1 MDWQKL
7 WNDIT
12 TFFSNNWLNMIWFVL
27 ALVLGIILI
36 KIICGL
42 LSKGLAKKMD
52 RIVSNFIV
60 VIVKFCLCMVLVFVL
75 AGIMNINTTGLV
87 AVISAA
93 GLTLSLS
100 LQDSLSNVA
109 SGMLIVSQKPFKE
122 KDYVEIDGVGGQIT
136 RIGVFTT
143 ELVTFD
149 NRKITLPNRS
159 VTASP
164 IVNYDAMPTRR
175 VDIKFKAS
183 LSCEIDKRG
192 PENPKGQLHHCGGQ
206 SRRRRR
212 LCHQVLGRYG
222 GLLGQ
227 PFSQQRKNIQD
238 ASKAGRRAKRVGG
251 ASFGGQAFRKE
262 RRGQDG
268 VLNTNSQKNPELTMK
283 IRFKKNSMTWVHL
296 GVGIALLALI
306 VPLAIIYL
314 PSPQNYV
321 VCAFAFVAL
330 VAEEI
335 YRYVKTGIYKDVV
348 VTESYVEERG
358 LFKSRRIDFR
368 DVGTIGEI
376 SSVYT
381 NSSRAQYFV
390 TTDVYKKK
398 IESAAEL
405 DKTTSIVFD
414 ASAKSVRA
422 FEELIRCG
430 VKKEPELTD

>member
-7 WNDIT
+7 WNDIK

-183 LSCEIDKRG
+183 LSCEIDK
-192 PENPKGQLHHCGGQ
+192 
-206 SRRRRR
+206 
-212 LCHQVLGRYG
+212 
-222 GLLGQ
+222 
-227 PFSQQRKNIQD
+227 I
-238 ASKAGRRAKRVGG
+238 KAESEK
-251 ASFGGQAFRKE
+251 
-262 RRGQDG
+262 
-268 VLNTNSQKNPELTMK
+268 
-283 IRFKKNSMTWVHL
+283 
-296 GVGIALLALI
+296 
-306 VPLAIIYL
+306 IIYED
-314 PSPQNYV
+314 PRTQKGSFTIV
-321 VCAFAFVAL
+321 VDNLDGGVAFVIKYWVDTADYWDSLFLNNEKIFKMLQKLDVAL
-330 VAEEI
+330 NVSAVRLLEDRLSE
-335 YRYVKTGIYKDVV
+335 KKDGDN
-348 VTESYVEERG
+348 T
-358 LFKSRRIDFR
+358 
-368 DVGTIGEI
+368 
-376 SSVYT
+376 
-381 NSSRAQYFV
+381 
-390 TTDVYKKK
+390 
-398 IESAAEL
+398 
-405 DKTTSIVFD
+405 
-414 ASAKSVRA
+414 A
-422 FEELIRCG
+422 F
-430 VKKEPELTD
+430 

>member
-175 VDIKFKAS
+175 VDIKFKVS
-183 LSCEIDKRG
+183 LSCEIDK
-192 PENPKGQLHHCGGQ
+192 
-206 SRRRRR
+206 
-212 LCHQVLGRYG
+212 
-222 GLLGQ
+222 
-227 PFSQQRKNIQD
+227 I
-238 ASKAGRRAKRVGG
+238 KAESEK
-251 ASFGGQAFRKE
+251 
-262 RRGQDG
+262 
-268 VLNTNSQKNPELTMK
+268 
-283 IRFKKNSMTWVHL
+283 
-296 GVGIALLALI
+296 
-306 VPLAIIYL
+306 IIYED
-314 PSPQNYV
+314 PRTQKGSFTIV
-321 VCAFAFVAL
+321 VDNLDGGVAFVIKYWVDTADYWDSLFLNNEKIFKMLQKLDVAL
-330 VAEEI
+330 NVSAVRLLEDRLSE
-335 YRYVKTGIYKDVV
+335 KK
-348 VTESYVEERG
+348 
-358 LFKSRRIDFR
+358 
-368 DVGTIGEI
+368 GE
-376 SSVYT
+376 
-381 NSSRAQYFV
+381 
-390 TTDVYKKK
+390 
-398 IESAAEL
+398 
-405 DKTTSIVFD
+405 DKT
-414 ASAKSVRA
+414 A
-422 FEELIRCG
+422 F
-430 VKKEPELTD
+430 

>member
-7 WNDIT
+7 WNDIK

-109 SGMLIVSQKPFKE
+109 SGMLIVSQRPFKE

-183 LSCEIDKRG
+183 LSCEIDK
-192 PENPKGQLHHCGGQ
+192 
-206 SRRRRR
+206 
-212 LCHQVLGRYG
+212 
-222 GLLGQ
+222 
-227 PFSQQRKNIQD
+227 I
-238 ASKAGRRAKRVGG
+238 KAESEK
-251 ASFGGQAFRKE
+251 
-262 RRGQDG
+262 
-268 VLNTNSQKNPELTMK
+268 
-283 IRFKKNSMTWVHL
+283 
-296 GVGIALLALI
+296 
-306 VPLAIIYL
+306 IIYED
-314 PSPQNYV
+314 PRTQKGSFTIV
-321 VCAFAFVAL
+321 VDNLDGGVAFVIKYWVDTADYWDSLFLNNEKIFKMLQKLDVAL
-330 VAEEI
+330 NVSAVRLLEDRLSE
-335 YRYVKTGIYKDVV
+335 KK
-348 VTESYVEERG
+348 
-358 LFKSRRIDFR
+358 
-368 DVGTIGEI
+368 GE
-376 SSVYT
+376 
-381 NSSRAQYFV
+381 
-390 TTDVYKKK
+390 
-398 IESAAEL
+398 
-405 DKTTSIVFD
+405 DKT
-414 ASAKSVRA
+414 A
-422 FEELIRCG
+422 F
-430 VKKEPELTD
+430 

>member
-7 WNDIT
+7 WNDIK

-183 LSCEIDKRG
+183 LSCEIDK
-192 PENPKGQLHHCGGQ
+192 
-206 SRRRRR
+206 
-212 LCHQVLGRYG
+212 
-222 GLLGQ
+222 
-227 PFSQQRKNIQD
+227 I
-238 ASKAGRRAKRVGG
+238 KAESEK
-251 ASFGGQAFRKE
+251 
-262 RRGQDG
+262 
-268 VLNTNSQKNPELTMK
+268 
-283 IRFKKNSMTWVHL
+283 
-296 GVGIALLALI
+296 
-306 VPLAIIYL
+306 IIYED
-314 PSPQNYV
+314 PRTQKGSFTIV
-321 VCAFAFVAL
+321 VDNLDGGVAFVIKYWVDTANYWDSLFLNNEKIFKMLQKLDVAL
-330 VAEEI
+330 NVSAVRLLEDRLSE
-335 YRYVKTGIYKDVV
+335 KKDGDN
-348 VTESYVEERG
+348 T
-358 LFKSRRIDFR
+358 
-368 DVGTIGEI
+368 
-376 SSVYT
+376 
-381 NSSRAQYFV
+381 
-390 TTDVYKKK
+390 
-398 IESAAEL
+398 
-405 DKTTSIVFD
+405 
-414 ASAKSVRA
+414 A
-422 FEELIRCG
+422 F
-430 VKKEPELTD
+430 

>member
-7 WNDIT
+7 WNDIK

-42 LSKGLAKKMD
+42 LSKGLARKMD

-183 LSCEIDKRG
+183 LSCEIDK
-192 PENPKGQLHHCGGQ
+192 
-206 SRRRRR
+206 
-212 LCHQVLGRYG
+212 
-222 GLLGQ
+222 
-227 PFSQQRKNIQD
+227 I
-238 ASKAGRRAKRVGG
+238 KAESEK
-251 ASFGGQAFRKE
+251 
-262 RRGQDG
+262 
-268 VLNTNSQKNPELTMK
+268 
-283 IRFKKNSMTWVHL
+283 
-296 GVGIALLALI
+296 
-306 VPLAIIYL
+306 IIYEDPRTQKGSFTIL
-314 PSPQNYV
+314 VDNLDGGV
-321 VCAFAFVAL
+321 AFVIKYWVDTADYWDSLYLNNEKIFKMLQKLDVAL
-330 VAEEI
+330 NVSAVRLLEDRLSE
-335 YRYVKTGIYKDVV
+335 KK
-348 VTESYVEERG
+348 
-358 LFKSRRIDFR
+358 
-368 DVGTIGEI
+368 GE
-376 SSVYT
+376 
-381 NSSRAQYFV
+381 
-390 TTDVYKKK
+390 
-398 IESAAEL
+398 
-405 DKTTSIVFD
+405 DKT
-414 ASAKSVRA
+414 A
-422 FEELIRCG
+422 F
-430 VKKEPELTD
+430 

>member
-27 ALVLGIILI
+27 ALVLCIILI
-36 KIICGL
+36 KIICSL

-159 VTASP
+159 VTSSP

-183 LSCEIDKRG
+183 LSCEIDK
-192 PENPKGQLHHCGGQ
+192 
-206 SRRRRR
+206 
-212 LCHQVLGRYG
+212 
-222 GLLGQ
+222 
-227 PFSQQRKNIQD
+227 I
-238 ASKAGRRAKRVGG
+238 KAESEK
-251 ASFGGQAFRKE
+251 
-262 RRGQDG
+262 
-268 VLNTNSQKNPELTMK
+268 
-283 IRFKKNSMTWVHL
+283 
-296 GVGIALLALI
+296 
-306 VPLAIIYL
+306 IIYED
-314 PSPQNYV
+314 PRTQKGSFTIV
-321 VCAFAFVAL
+321 VDNLDGGVAFVIKYWVDTADYWDSLFLNNEKIFKMLQKLDVAL
-330 VAEEI
+330 NVSAVRLLEDRLSE
-335 YRYVKTGIYKDVV
+335 KKD
-348 VTESYVEERG
+348 G
-358 LFKSRRIDFR
+358 
-368 DVGTIGEI
+368 
-376 SSVYT
+376 
-381 NSSRAQYFV
+381 
-390 TTDVYKKK
+390 
-398 IESAAEL
+398 
-405 DKTTSIVFD
+405 DKT
-414 ASAKSVRA
+414 A
-422 FEELIRCG
+422 F
-430 VKKEPELTD
+430 

>member
-7 WNDIT
+7 WNDIK

-149 NRKITLPNRS
+149 NPKITLPNRS

-183 LSCEIDKRG
+183 LSCEIDK
-192 PENPKGQLHHCGGQ
+192 
-206 SRRRRR
+206 
-212 LCHQVLGRYG
+212 
-222 GLLGQ
+222 
-227 PFSQQRKNIQD
+227 I
-238 ASKAGRRAKRVGG
+238 KAESEK
-251 ASFGGQAFRKE
+251 
-262 RRGQDG
+262 
-268 VLNTNSQKNPELTMK
+268 
-283 IRFKKNSMTWVHL
+283 
-296 GVGIALLALI
+296 
-306 VPLAIIYL
+306 IIYED
-314 PSPQNYV
+314 PRTQKGSFTIV
-321 VCAFAFVAL
+321 VDNLDGGVAFVIKYWVDTADYWDSLFLNNEKIFKMLQKLDVAL
-330 VAEEI
+330 NVSAVRLLEDRLSE
-335 YRYVKTGIYKDVV
+335 KKDGDN
-348 VTESYVEERG
+348 T
-358 LFKSRRIDFR
+358 
-368 DVGTIGEI
+368 
-376 SSVYT
+376 
-381 NSSRAQYFV
+381 
-390 TTDVYKKK
+390 
-398 IESAAEL
+398 
-405 DKTTSIVFD
+405 
-414 ASAKSVRA
+414 A
-422 FEELIRCG
+422 F
-430 VKKEPELTD
+430 

>member
-7 WNDIT
+7 WNDIK
-12 TFFSNNWLNMIWFVL
+12 TFFSNNLLNMIWFVL

-36 KIICGL
+36 KIICSL

-159 VTASP
+159 VTSSP

-183 LSCEIDKRG
+183 LSCEIDK
-192 PENPKGQLHHCGGQ
+192 
-206 SRRRRR
+206 
-212 LCHQVLGRYG
+212 
-222 GLLGQ
+222 
-227 PFSQQRKNIQD
+227 I
-238 ASKAGRRAKRVGG
+238 KAESEK
-251 ASFGGQAFRKE
+251 
-262 RRGQDG
+262 
-268 VLNTNSQKNPELTMK
+268 
-283 IRFKKNSMTWVHL
+283 
-296 GVGIALLALI
+296 
-306 VPLAIIYL
+306 IIYED
-314 PSPQNYV
+314 PRTQKGSFTIV
-321 VCAFAFVAL
+321 VDNLDGGVAFVIKYWVDTADYWDSLFLNNEKIFKMLQKLDVAL
-330 VAEEI
+330 NVSAVRLLEDRLSE
-335 YRYVKTGIYKDVV
+335 KKDGDN
-348 VTESYVEERG
+348 T
-358 LFKSRRIDFR
+358 
-368 DVGTIGEI
+368 
-376 SSVYT
+376 
-381 NSSRAQYFV
+381 
-390 TTDVYKKK
+390 
-398 IESAAEL
+398 
-405 DKTTSIVFD
+405 
-414 ASAKSVRA
+414 A
-422 FEELIRCG
+422 F
-430 VKKEPELTD
+430 

>member
-7 WNDIT
+7 WNDIK

-42 LSKGLAKKMD
+42 LSKGLARKMD

-159 VTASP
+159 VTSSP

-183 LSCEIDKRG
+183 LSCEIDK
-192 PENPKGQLHHCGGQ
+192 
-206 SRRRRR
+206 
-212 LCHQVLGRYG
+212 
-222 GLLGQ
+222 
-227 PFSQQRKNIQD
+227 I
-238 ASKAGRRAKRVGG
+238 KAESEK
-251 ASFGGQAFRKE
+251 
-262 RRGQDG
+262 
-268 VLNTNSQKNPELTMK
+268 
-283 IRFKKNSMTWVHL
+283 
-296 GVGIALLALI
+296 
-306 VPLAIIYL
+306 IIYED
-314 PSPQNYV
+314 PRTQKGSFTIV
-321 VCAFAFVAL
+321 VDNLDGGVAFVIKYWVDTADYWDSLYLNNEKIFKMLQKLDVAL
-330 VAEEI
+330 NVSAVRLLEDRLSE
-335 YRYVKTGIYKDVV
+335 KK
-348 VTESYVEERG
+348 
-358 LFKSRRIDFR
+358 
-368 DVGTIGEI
+368 GE
-376 SSVYT
+376 
-381 NSSRAQYFV
+381 
-390 TTDVYKKK
+390 
-398 IESAAEL
+398 
-405 DKTTSIVFD
+405 DKT
-414 ASAKSVRA
+414 A
-422 FEELIRCG
+422 F
-430 VKKEPELTD
+430 

>member
-7 WNDIT
+7 WNDIK

-42 LSKGLAKKMD
+42 LSKGLARKMD

-183 LSCEIDKRG
+183 LSCEIDK
-192 PENPKGQLHHCGGQ
+192 
-206 SRRRRR
+206 
-212 LCHQVLGRYG
+212 
-222 GLLGQ
+222 
-227 PFSQQRKNIQD
+227 I
-238 ASKAGRRAKRVGG
+238 KAESEK
-251 ASFGGQAFRKE
+251 
-262 RRGQDG
+262 
-268 VLNTNSQKNPELTMK
+268 
-283 IRFKKNSMTWVHL
+283 
-296 GVGIALLALI
+296 
-306 VPLAIIYL
+306 IIYED
-314 PSPQNYV
+314 PRTQKGSFTIV
-321 VCAFAFVAL
+321 VDNLDGGVAFVIKYWVDTADYWDSLYLNNEKIFKMLQKLDVAL
-330 VAEEI
+330 NVSAVRLLEDRLSE
-335 YRYVKTGIYKDVV
+335 KK
-348 VTESYVEERG
+348 
-358 LFKSRRIDFR
+358 
-368 DVGTIGEI
+368 GE
-376 SSVYT
+376 
-381 NSSRAQYFV
+381 
-390 TTDVYKKK
+390 
-398 IESAAEL
+398 
-405 DKTTSIVFD
+405 DKT
-414 ASAKSVRA
+414 A
-422 FEELIRCG
+422 F
-430 VKKEPELTD
+430 

>member
-7 WNDIT
+7 WNDIK

-183 LSCEIDKRG
+183 LSCEIDK
-192 PENPKGQLHHCGGQ
+192 
-206 SRRRRR
+206 
-212 LCHQVLGRYG
+212 
-222 GLLGQ
+222 
-227 PFSQQRKNIQD
+227 I
-238 ASKAGRRAKRVGG
+238 KAESEK
-251 ASFGGQAFRKE
+251 
-262 RRGQDG
+262 
-268 VLNTNSQKNPELTMK
+268 
-283 IRFKKNSMTWVHL
+283 
-296 GVGIALLALI
+296 
-306 VPLAIIYL
+306 IIYED
-314 PSPQNYV
+314 PRTQKGSFTIV
-321 VCAFAFVAL
+321 VDNFDGGVAFVIKYWVDTADYWDSLYLNNEKIFKMLQKLDVAL
-330 VAEEI
+330 NVSAVRLLEDRLSE
-335 YRYVKTGIYKDVV
+335 KK
-348 VTESYVEERG
+348 
-358 LFKSRRIDFR
+358 
-368 DVGTIGEI
+368 GEDN
-376 SSVYT
+376 T
-381 NSSRAQYFV
+381 
-390 TTDVYKKK
+390 
-398 IESAAEL
+398 
-405 DKTTSIVFD
+405 
-414 ASAKSVRA
+414 A
-422 FEELIRCG
+422 F
-430 VKKEPELTD
+430 

>member
-100 LQDSLSNVA
+100 LQDNLSNVA

-183 LSCEIDKRG
+183 LSCEIDK
-192 PENPKGQLHHCGGQ
+192 
-206 SRRRRR
+206 
-212 LCHQVLGRYG
+212 
-222 GLLGQ
+222 
-227 PFSQQRKNIQD
+227 I
-238 ASKAGRRAKRVGG
+238 KAESEK
-251 ASFGGQAFRKE
+251 
-262 RRGQDG
+262 
-268 VLNTNSQKNPELTMK
+268 
-283 IRFKKNSMTWVHL
+283 
-296 GVGIALLALI
+296 
-306 VPLAIIYL
+306 IIYED
-314 PSPQNYV
+314 PRTQKGSFTIV
-321 VCAFAFVAL
+321 VDNLDGGVAFVIKYWVDTADYWDSLFLNNEKIFKMLQKLDVAL
-330 VAEEI
+330 NVSAVRLLEDRLSE
-335 YRYVKTGIYKDVV
+335 KK
-348 VTESYVEERG
+348 
-358 LFKSRRIDFR
+358 
-368 DVGTIGEI
+368 GE
-376 SSVYT
+376 
-381 NSSRAQYFV
+381 
-390 TTDVYKKK
+390 
-398 IESAAEL
+398 
-405 DKTTSIVFD
+405 DKT
-414 ASAKSVRA
+414 A
-422 FEELIRCG
+422 F
-430 VKKEPELTD
+430 

>member
-42 LSKGLAKKMD
+42 LSKGLARKMD

-159 VTASP
+159 VTSSP
-164 IVNYDAMPTRR
+164 IVTYDAMPTRR

-183 LSCEIDKRG
+183 LSCEIDK
-192 PENPKGQLHHCGGQ
+192 
-206 SRRRRR
+206 
-212 LCHQVLGRYG
+212 
-222 GLLGQ
+222 
-227 PFSQQRKNIQD
+227 I
-238 ASKAGRRAKRVGG
+238 KAESEK
-251 ASFGGQAFRKE
+251 
-262 RRGQDG
+262 
-268 VLNTNSQKNPELTMK
+268 
-283 IRFKKNSMTWVHL
+283 
-296 GVGIALLALI
+296 
-306 VPLAIIYL
+306 IIYED
-314 PSPQNYV
+314 PRTQKGSFTIV
-321 VCAFAFVAL
+321 VDNLDGGVAFVIKYWVDTADYWDSLYLNNEKIFKMLQKLDVAL
-330 VAEEI
+330 NVSAVRLLEDRLSE
-335 YRYVKTGIYKDVV
+335 KK
-348 VTESYVEERG
+348 
-358 LFKSRRIDFR
+358 
-368 DVGTIGEI
+368 GEDN
-376 SSVYT
+376 T
-381 NSSRAQYFV
+381 
-390 TTDVYKKK
+390 
-398 IESAAEL
+398 
-405 DKTTSIVFD
+405 
-414 ASAKSVRA
+414 A
-422 FEELIRCG
+422 F
-430 VKKEPELTD
+430 

>member
-159 VTASP
+159 VTSSP

-183 LSCEIDKRG
+183 LSCEIDK
-192 PENPKGQLHHCGGQ
+192 
-206 SRRRRR
+206 
-212 LCHQVLGRYG
+212 
-222 GLLGQ
+222 
-227 PFSQQRKNIQD
+227 I
-238 ASKAGRRAKRVGG
+238 KAESEK
-251 ASFGGQAFRKE
+251 
-262 RRGQDG
+262 
-268 VLNTNSQKNPELTMK
+268 
-283 IRFKKNSMTWVHL
+283 
-296 GVGIALLALI
+296 
-306 VPLAIIYL
+306 IIYED
-314 PSPQNYV
+314 PRTQKGSFTIV
-321 VCAFAFVAL
+321 VDNLDGGVAFVIKYWVDTADYWDSLFLNNEKIFKMLQKLDVAL
-330 VAEEI
+330 NVSAVRLLEDRLSE
-335 YRYVKTGIYKDVV
+335 KKD
-348 VTESYVEERG
+348 G
-358 LFKSRRIDFR
+358 
-368 DVGTIGEI
+368 
-376 SSVYT
+376 
-381 NSSRAQYFV
+381 
-390 TTDVYKKK
+390 
-398 IESAAEL
+398 
-405 DKTTSIVFD
+405 DKT
-414 ASAKSVRA
+414 A
-422 FEELIRCG
+422 F
-430 VKKEPELTD
+430 

>member
-7 WNDIT
+7 WNDIK

-75 AGIMNINTTGLV
+75 AGIMNINKTGLV

-183 LSCEIDKRG
+183 LSCEIDK
-192 PENPKGQLHHCGGQ
+192 
-206 SRRRRR
+206 
-212 LCHQVLGRYG
+212 
-222 GLLGQ
+222 
-227 PFSQQRKNIQD
+227 I
-238 ASKAGRRAKRVGG
+238 KAESEK
-251 ASFGGQAFRKE
+251 
-262 RRGQDG
+262 
-268 VLNTNSQKNPELTMK
+268 
-283 IRFKKNSMTWVHL
+283 
-296 GVGIALLALI
+296 
-306 VPLAIIYL
+306 IIYED
-314 PSPQNYV
+314 PRTQKGSFTIV
-321 VCAFAFVAL
+321 VDNLDGGVAFVIKYWVDTADYWDSLFLNNEKIFKMLQKLDVAL
-330 VAEEI
+330 NVSAVRLLEDRLSE
-335 YRYVKTGIYKDVV
+335 KKDGDN
-348 VTESYVEERG
+348 T
-358 LFKSRRIDFR
+358 
-368 DVGTIGEI
+368 
-376 SSVYT
+376 
-381 NSSRAQYFV
+381 
-390 TTDVYKKK
+390 
-398 IESAAEL
+398 
-405 DKTTSIVFD
+405 
-414 ASAKSVRA
+414 A
-422 FEELIRCG
+422 F
-430 VKKEPELTD
+430 

>member
-7 WNDIT
+7 WNDIK

-159 VTASP
+159 VTSSP

-183 LSCEIDKRG
+183 LSCEIDK
-192 PENPKGQLHHCGGQ
+192 
-206 SRRRRR
+206 
-212 LCHQVLGRYG
+212 
-222 GLLGQ
+222 
-227 PFSQQRKNIQD
+227 I
-238 ASKAGRRAKRVGG
+238 KAESEK
-251 ASFGGQAFRKE
+251 
-262 RRGQDG
+262 
-268 VLNTNSQKNPELTMK
+268 
-283 IRFKKNSMTWVHL
+283 
-296 GVGIALLALI
+296 
-306 VPLAIIYL
+306 IIYED
-314 PSPQNYV
+314 PRTQKGSFTIV
-321 VCAFAFVAL
+321 VDNLDGGVAFVIKYWVDTADYWDSLFLNNEKIFKMLQKLDVAL
-330 VAEEI
+330 NVSAVRLLEDRLSE
-335 YRYVKTGIYKDVV
+335 KK
-348 VTESYVEERG
+348 
-358 LFKSRRIDFR
+358 
-368 DVGTIGEI
+368 GEDN
-376 SSVYT
+376 T
-381 NSSRAQYFV
+381 
-390 TTDVYKKK
+390 
-398 IESAAEL
+398 
-405 DKTTSIVFD
+405 
-414 ASAKSVRA
+414 A
-422 FEELIRCG
+422 F
-430 VKKEPELTD
+430 

>member
-36 KIICGL
+36 KIICSL

-159 VTASP
+159 VTSSP

-183 LSCEIDKRG
+183 LSCEIDK
-192 PENPKGQLHHCGGQ
+192 
-206 SRRRRR
+206 
-212 LCHQVLGRYG
+212 
-222 GLLGQ
+222 
-227 PFSQQRKNIQD
+227 I
-238 ASKAGRRAKRVGG
+238 KAESEK
-251 ASFGGQAFRKE
+251 
-262 RRGQDG
+262 
-268 VLNTNSQKNPELTMK
+268 
-283 IRFKKNSMTWVHL
+283 
-296 GVGIALLALI
+296 
-306 VPLAIIYL
+306 IIYED
-314 PSPQNYV
+314 PRTQKGSFTIV
-321 VCAFAFVAL
+321 VDNLDGGVAFVIKYWVDTADYWDSLFLNNEKIFKMLQKLDVAL
-330 VAEEI
+330 NVSAVRLLEDRLSE
-335 YRYVKTGIYKDVV
+335 KK
-348 VTESYVEERG
+348 
-358 LFKSRRIDFR
+358 
-368 DVGTIGEI
+368 GE
-376 SSVYT
+376 
-381 NSSRAQYFV
+381 
-390 TTDVYKKK
+390 
-398 IESAAEL
+398 
-405 DKTTSIVFD
+405 DKT
-414 ASAKSVRA
+414 A
-422 FEELIRCG
+422 F
-430 VKKEPELTD
+430 

>member
-1 MDWQKL
+1 MVWQKL
-7 WNDIT
+7 WNDIK

-183 LSCEIDKRG
+183 LSCEIDK
-192 PENPKGQLHHCGGQ
+192 
-206 SRRRRR
+206 
-212 LCHQVLGRYG
+212 
-222 GLLGQ
+222 
-227 PFSQQRKNIQD
+227 I
-238 ASKAGRRAKRVGG
+238 KAESEK
-251 ASFGGQAFRKE
+251 
-262 RRGQDG
+262 
-268 VLNTNSQKNPELTMK
+268 
-283 IRFKKNSMTWVHL
+283 
-296 GVGIALLALI
+296 
-306 VPLAIIYL
+306 IIYED
-314 PSPQNYV
+314 PRTQKGSFTIV
-321 VCAFAFVAL
+321 VDNLDGGVAFVIKYWVDTADYWDSLFLNNEKIFKMLQKLDVAL
-330 VAEEI
+330 NVSAVRLLEDRLSE
-335 YRYVKTGIYKDVV
+335 KKDGDN
-348 VTESYVEERG
+348 T
-358 LFKSRRIDFR
+358 
-368 DVGTIGEI
+368 
-376 SSVYT
+376 
-381 NSSRAQYFV
+381 
-390 TTDVYKKK
+390 
-398 IESAAEL
+398 
-405 DKTTSIVFD
+405 
-414 ASAKSVRA
+414 A
-422 FEELIRCG
+422 F
-430 VKKEPELTD
+430 

>member
-7 WNDIT
+7 WNDIK

-100 LQDSLSNVA
+100 LQDSLCNVA

-183 LSCEIDKRG
+183 LSCEIDK
-192 PENPKGQLHHCGGQ
+192 
-206 SRRRRR
+206 
-212 LCHQVLGRYG
+212 
-222 GLLGQ
+222 
-227 PFSQQRKNIQD
+227 I
-238 ASKAGRRAKRVGG
+238 KAESEK
-251 ASFGGQAFRKE
+251 
-262 RRGQDG
+262 
-268 VLNTNSQKNPELTMK
+268 
-283 IRFKKNSMTWVHL
+283 
-296 GVGIALLALI
+296 
-306 VPLAIIYL
+306 IIYED
-314 PSPQNYV
+314 PRTQKGSFTIV
-321 VCAFAFVAL
+321 VDNLDGGVAFVIKYWVDTADYWDSLFLNNEKIFKMLQKLDVAL
-330 VAEEI
+330 NVSAVRLLEDRLSE
-335 YRYVKTGIYKDVV
+335 KKDGDN
-348 VTESYVEERG
+348 T
-358 LFKSRRIDFR
+358 
-368 DVGTIGEI
+368 
-376 SSVYT
+376 
-381 NSSRAQYFV
+381 
-390 TTDVYKKK
+390 
-398 IESAAEL
+398 
-405 DKTTSIVFD
+405 
-414 ASAKSVRA
+414 A
-422 FEELIRCG
+422 F
-430 VKKEPELTD
+430 

>member
-36 KIICGL
+36 KIICSL

-159 VTASP
+159 VTSSP

-183 LSCEIDKRG
+183 LSCEIDK
-192 PENPKGQLHHCGGQ
+192 
-206 SRRRRR
+206 
-212 LCHQVLGRYG
+212 
-222 GLLGQ
+222 
-227 PFSQQRKNIQD
+227 I
-238 ASKAGRRAKRVGG
+238 KAESEK
-251 ASFGGQAFRKE
+251 
-262 RRGQDG
+262 
-268 VLNTNSQKNPELTMK
+268 
-283 IRFKKNSMTWVHL
+283 
-296 GVGIALLALI
+296 
-306 VPLAIIYL
+306 IIYED
-314 PSPQNYV
+314 PRTQKGSFTIV
-321 VCAFAFVAL
+321 VDNLDGGVAFVIKYWVDTADYWDSLFLNNEKIFKMLQKLDVAL
-330 VAEEI
+330 NVSAVRLLED
-335 YRYVKTGIYKDVV
+335 R
-348 VTESYVEERG
+348 
-358 LFKSRRIDFR
+358 L
-368 DVGTIGEI
+368 
-376 SSVYT
+376 SV
-381 NSSRAQYFV
+381 
-390 TTDVYKKK
+390 
-398 IESAAEL
+398 
-405 DKTTSIVFD
+405 
-414 ASAKSVRA
+414 
-422 FEELIRCG
+422 
-430 VKKEPELTD
+430 

>member
-136 RIGVFTT
+136 RRGVFTT

-183 LSCEIDKRG
+183 LSCEIDK
-192 PENPKGQLHHCGGQ
+192 
-206 SRRRRR
+206 
-212 LCHQVLGRYG
+212 
-222 GLLGQ
+222 
-227 PFSQQRKNIQD
+227 I
-238 ASKAGRRAKRVGG
+238 KAESEK
-251 ASFGGQAFRKE
+251 
-262 RRGQDG
+262 
-268 VLNTNSQKNPELTMK
+268 
-283 IRFKKNSMTWVHL
+283 
-296 GVGIALLALI
+296 
-306 VPLAIIYL
+306 IIYED
-314 PSPQNYV
+314 PRTQKGSFTIV
-321 VCAFAFVAL
+321 VDNLDGGVAFVIKYWVDTADYWDSLYLNNEKIFKMLQKLDVAL
-330 VAEEI
+330 NVSAVRLLEDRLSE
-335 YRYVKTGIYKDVV
+335 KK
-348 VTESYVEERG
+348 
-358 LFKSRRIDFR
+358 
-368 DVGTIGEI
+368 GE
-376 SSVYT
+376 
-381 NSSRAQYFV
+381 
-390 TTDVYKKK
+390 
-398 IESAAEL
+398 
-405 DKTTSIVFD
+405 DKT
-414 ASAKSVRA
+414 A
-422 FEELIRCG
+422 F
-430 VKKEPELTD
+430 

>member
-12 TFFSNNWLNMIWFVL
+12 TFFSNNWLNMICFVL

-42 LSKGLAKKMD
+42 LSKGLARKMD

-159 VTASP
+159 VTSSP

-183 LSCEIDKRG
+183 LSCEIDK
-192 PENPKGQLHHCGGQ
+192 
-206 SRRRRR
+206 
-212 LCHQVLGRYG
+212 
-222 GLLGQ
+222 
-227 PFSQQRKNIQD
+227 I
-238 ASKAGRRAKRVGG
+238 KAESEK
-251 ASFGGQAFRKE
+251 
-262 RRGQDG
+262 
-268 VLNTNSQKNPELTMK
+268 
-283 IRFKKNSMTWVHL
+283 
-296 GVGIALLALI
+296 
-306 VPLAIIYL
+306 IIYED
-314 PSPQNYV
+314 PRTQKGSFTIV
-321 VCAFAFVAL
+321 VDNLDGGVAFVIKYWVDTADYWDSLYLNNEKIFKMLQKLDVAL
-330 VAEEI
+330 NVSAVRLLEDRLSE
-335 YRYVKTGIYKDVV
+335 KK
-348 VTESYVEERG
+348 
-358 LFKSRRIDFR
+358 
-368 DVGTIGEI
+368 GEDN
-376 SSVYT
+376 T
-381 NSSRAQYFV
+381 
-390 TTDVYKKK
+390 
-398 IESAAEL
+398 
-405 DKTTSIVFD
+405 
-414 ASAKSVRA
+414 A
-422 FEELIRCG
+422 F
-430 VKKEPELTD
+430 

>member
-7 WNDIT
+7 WNDIK

-183 LSCEIDKRG
+183 LSCEIDK
-192 PENPKGQLHHCGGQ
+192 
-206 SRRRRR
+206 
-212 LCHQVLGRYG
+212 
-222 GLLGQ
+222 
-227 PFSQQRKNIQD
+227 I
-238 ASKAGRRAKRVGG
+238 KAESEK
-251 ASFGGQAFRKE
+251 
-262 RRGQDG
+262 
-268 VLNTNSQKNPELTMK
+268 
-283 IRFKKNSMTWVHL
+283 
-296 GVGIALLALI
+296 
-306 VPLAIIYL
+306 IIYED
-314 PSPQNYV
+314 PRTQKGSFTIV
-321 VCAFAFVAL
+321 VDNLDGGVAFVIKYGVDTADYWDSLFLNNEKIFKMLQKLDVAL
-330 VAEEI
+330 NVSAVRLLEDRLSE
-335 YRYVKTGIYKDVV
+335 KKDGDN
-348 VTESYVEERG
+348 T
-358 LFKSRRIDFR
+358 
-368 DVGTIGEI
+368 
-376 SSVYT
+376 
-381 NSSRAQYFV
+381 
-390 TTDVYKKK
+390 
-398 IESAAEL
+398 
-405 DKTTSIVFD
+405 
-414 ASAKSVRA
+414 A
-422 FEELIRCG
+422 F
-430 VKKEPELTD
+430 

>member
-7 WNDIT
+7 WNDIK

-164 IVNYDAMPTRR
+164 IVNYYAMPTRR

-183 LSCEIDKRG
+183 LSCEIDK
-192 PENPKGQLHHCGGQ
+192 
-206 SRRRRR
+206 
-212 LCHQVLGRYG
+212 
-222 GLLGQ
+222 
-227 PFSQQRKNIQD
+227 I
-238 ASKAGRRAKRVGG
+238 KAESEK
-251 ASFGGQAFRKE
+251 
-262 RRGQDG
+262 
-268 VLNTNSQKNPELTMK
+268 
-283 IRFKKNSMTWVHL
+283 
-296 GVGIALLALI
+296 
-306 VPLAIIYL
+306 IIYED
-314 PSPQNYV
+314 PRTQKGSFTIV
-321 VCAFAFVAL
+321 VDNLDGGVAFVIKYWVDTADYWDSLFLNNEKIFKMLQKLDVAL
-330 VAEEI
+330 NVSAVRLLEDRLSE
-335 YRYVKTGIYKDVV
+335 KKDGDN
-348 VTESYVEERG
+348 T
-358 LFKSRRIDFR
+358 
-368 DVGTIGEI
+368 
-376 SSVYT
+376 
-381 NSSRAQYFV
+381 
-390 TTDVYKKK
+390 
-398 IESAAEL
+398 
-405 DKTTSIVFD
+405 
-414 ASAKSVRA
+414 A
-422 FEELIRCG
+422 F
-430 VKKEPELTD
+430 

>member
-7 WNDIT
+7 WNDIK

-183 LSCEIDKRG
+183 LSCEIDK
-192 PENPKGQLHHCGGQ
+192 
-206 SRRRRR
+206 
-212 LCHQVLGRYG
+212 
-222 GLLGQ
+222 
-227 PFSQQRKNIQD
+227 I
-238 ASKAGRRAKRVGG
+238 KAESEK
-251 ASFGGQAFRKE
+251 
-262 RRGQDG
+262 
-268 VLNTNSQKNPELTMK
+268 
-283 IRFKKNSMTWVHL
+283 
-296 GVGIALLALI
+296 
-306 VPLAIIYL
+306 IIYED
-314 PSPQNYV
+314 PRTQKGSFTIV
-321 VCAFAFVAL
+321 VDNLDGGVAFVIKYWVDTADYWDSLYLNNEKIFKMLQKLDVAL
-330 VAEEI
+330 NVSAVRLLEDRLSE
-335 YRYVKTGIYKDVV
+335 KK
-348 VTESYVEERG
+348 
-358 LFKSRRIDFR
+358 
-368 DVGTIGEI
+368 GE
-376 SSVYT
+376 
-381 NSSRAQYFV
+381 
-390 TTDVYKKK
+390 
-398 IESAAEL
+398 
-405 DKTTSIVFD
+405 DKT
-414 ASAKSVRA
+414 A
-422 FEELIRCG
+422 F
-430 VKKEPELTD
+430 

>member
-7 WNDIT
+7 WNDIK

-100 LQDSLSNVA
+100 LRDSLSNVA

-183 LSCEIDKRG
+183 LSCEIDK
-192 PENPKGQLHHCGGQ
+192 
-206 SRRRRR
+206 
-212 LCHQVLGRYG
+212 
-222 GLLGQ
+222 
-227 PFSQQRKNIQD
+227 I
-238 ASKAGRRAKRVGG
+238 KAESEK
-251 ASFGGQAFRKE
+251 
-262 RRGQDG
+262 
-268 VLNTNSQKNPELTMK
+268 
-283 IRFKKNSMTWVHL
+283 
-296 GVGIALLALI
+296 
-306 VPLAIIYL
+306 IIYED
-314 PSPQNYV
+314 PRTQKGSFTIV
-321 VCAFAFVAL
+321 VDNLDGGVAFVIKYWVDTADYWDSLFLNNEKIFKMLQKLDVAL
-330 VAEEI
+330 NVSAVRLLEDRLSE
-335 YRYVKTGIYKDVV
+335 KKDGDN
-348 VTESYVEERG
+348 T
-358 LFKSRRIDFR
+358 
-368 DVGTIGEI
+368 
-376 SSVYT
+376 
-381 NSSRAQYFV
+381 
-390 TTDVYKKK
+390 
-398 IESAAEL
+398 
-405 DKTTSIVFD
+405 
-414 ASAKSVRA
+414 A
-422 FEELIRCG
+422 F
-430 VKKEPELTD
+430 

>member
-159 VTASP
+159 VTSSP

-183 LSCEIDKRG
+183 LSCEIDK
-192 PENPKGQLHHCGGQ
+192 
-206 SRRRRR
+206 
-212 LCHQVLGRYG
+212 
-222 GLLGQ
+222 
-227 PFSQQRKNIQD
+227 I
-238 ASKAGRRAKRVGG
+238 KAESEK
-251 ASFGGQAFRKE
+251 
-262 RRGQDG
+262 
-268 VLNTNSQKNPELTMK
+268 
-283 IRFKKNSMTWVHL
+283 
-296 GVGIALLALI
+296 
-306 VPLAIIYL
+306 IIYED
-314 PSPQNYV
+314 PRTQKGSFTIV
-321 VCAFAFVAL
+321 VDNLDGGVAFVIKYWVDTADYWDSLFLNNEKIFKMLQKLDVAL
-330 VAEEI
+330 NVSAVRLLEDRLSE
-335 YRYVKTGIYKDVV
+335 KKDGDN
-348 VTESYVEERG
+348 T
-358 LFKSRRIDFR
+358 
-368 DVGTIGEI
+368 
-376 SSVYT
+376 
-381 NSSRAQYFV
+381 
-390 TTDVYKKK
+390 
-398 IESAAEL
+398 
-405 DKTTSIVFD
+405 
-414 ASAKSVRA
+414 A
-422 FEELIRCG
+422 F
-430 VKKEPELTD
+430 

>member
-42 LSKGLAKKMD
+42 LSKGLARKMD

-183 LSCEIDKRG
+183 LSCEIDK
-192 PENPKGQLHHCGGQ
+192 
-206 SRRRRR
+206 
-212 LCHQVLGRYG
+212 
-222 GLLGQ
+222 
-227 PFSQQRKNIQD
+227 I
-238 ASKAGRRAKRVGG
+238 KAESEK
-251 ASFGGQAFRKE
+251 
-262 RRGQDG
+262 
-268 VLNTNSQKNPELTMK
+268 
-283 IRFKKNSMTWVHL
+283 
-296 GVGIALLALI
+296 
-306 VPLAIIYL
+306 IIYED
-314 PSPQNYV
+314 PRTQKGSFTIV
-321 VCAFAFVAL
+321 VDNLDGGVAFVIKYWVDTADYWDSL
-330 VAEEI
+330 YLNNEKI
-335 YRYVKTGIYKDVV
+335 FKMLQKLDVELNV
-348 VTESYVEERG
+348 SAVRLLEDRLSE
-358 LFKSRRIDFR
+358 KK
-368 DVGTIGEI
+368 GEDN
-376 SSVYT
+376 T
-381 NSSRAQYFV
+381 
-390 TTDVYKKK
+390 
-398 IESAAEL
+398 
-405 DKTTSIVFD
+405 
-414 ASAKSVRA
+414 A
-422 FEELIRCG
+422 F
-430 VKKEPELTD
+430 